1 MAWPE
6 ERVGKNMEKKLEIIY
21 ENVIENVSDGL
32 LVVDLD
38 GTILHVNPSAADIL
52 GIKAGLLL
60 EKKIAGVMLEWEEN
74 DEFFQCLLDAVYS
87 KETQVSLVSY
97 HHEGVTKRLR
107 VVSSFLTENGEKVGL
122 VVTFSDLTELMQL
135 SDRNALLN
143 KKLTGFLDR
152 FVEVMIGA
160 IEARTPYNANHTKSM
175 VRYATRYL
183 DWRESKGDVRAGK
196 IREPFLASVWLHDVG
211 KLVVPRSV
219 MDKATRLGAREKDV
233 RYRIEVGI
241 LCEKLRMAENPAV
254 KKEATEK
261 IRTLT
266 EAAELIEALNQAG
279 YVDDASLD
287 KLTALRDE
295 RCLGADGSER
305 KLLEQ
310 EEFEALSVRRGTLT
324 GAERKIIESHVV
336 HTREMLDKMG
346 FEDIYEK
353 VSKWAGDHHEYLNG
367 TGYPAGLKAEEI
379 TWESRLLTIID
390 IYDSLTADDRPYKPA
405 MAPQKAFAILESMCN
420 EGKLDGEILRD
431 FYDSGAWE
439 KDPGQ

>member
-21 ENVIENVSDGL
+21 ENIIENVSDGL

-97 HHEGVTKRLR
+97 RHEGVTKRLR

-233 RYRIEVGI
+233 RYRIEAGI
-241 LCEKLRMAENPAV
+241 LCEKLRMAENPAL

-261 IRTLT
+261 IRMLT
-266 EAAELIEALNQAG
+266 EAAELIEALDQAS

-287 KLTALRDE
+287 KLTALRDA
-295 RCLGADGSER
+295 RCLGADGNER

-346 FEDIYEK
+346 FEDKYEK

-367 TGYPAGLKAEEI
+367 TGYPAGLKAEDI

-431 FYDSGAWE
+431 FYDSGAWK